1 MHKYELTYEHMN
13 APITKAGEAPERI
26 DAHELLS
33 EVLGLGGKAGQI
45 IGTKTLQESLERQ
58 RLTNVRVTWL

>member
-13 APITKAGEAPERI
+13 APQTIQGEAPERV
-26 DAHELLS
+26 DAHELLMN
-33 EVLGLGGKAGQI
+33 VKLGGKGNQI
-45 IGTKTLQESLERQ
+45 VGTKSLEESLERM